1 MLFKAIGQVFVP
13 APYGDGKDLL
23 QLKNGRIA
31 VDADRKTSLA
41 KVWAGGD
48 CIEGPDLTVSA
59 VQDGKLAA
67 HAIDRFLKQ
76 AA

>member
-1 MLFKAIGQVFVP
+1 MIGQVFVP
-13 APYGDGKDLL
+13 APYGGDAKEML
-23 QLKNGRIA
+23 QLNGGRIA
-31 VDADRKTSLA
+31 VNADRQTSLS

-48 CIEGPDLTVSA
+48 CIEGPDLTVNA

-76 AA
+76 S